1 MNKNILD
8 EGIERESLIRKHLE
22 KLIDLEEQKTNLLK
36 IISNIENRM
45 VEEKEKINALKLL
58 RKKKDEQ

>member
-22 KLIDLEEQKTNLLK
+22 KLIDLEEQRTNLLK

-58 RKKKDEQ
+58 R

>member
-1 MNKNILD
+1 MNKNILN
-8 EGIERESLIRKHLE
+8 EGIERESLIRKHLG

-58 RKKKDEQ
+58 R